1 MKSYE
6 LIVETLNKQNI
17 KKQIVIPEDFTEK
30 KIWRLVMKEF
40 VTYGKKHGYNPM
52 GEVITHIMT
61 GKYKSKTL
69 TKDDKLML
77 GILEK
82 DILSKTKT
90 QENIIRA
97 LSARR
102 AMDEFWEQKEE
113 EGGGLR
119 ARFHTEMCKMRFEEL
134 AGIGSSSYNGLY
146 YFKYKKCLNTFLP
159 NIKGWKESKLFNFKI
174 IEKEIKARYNIVL
187 DEEMNFEKVLHT
199 ATFLPIDWTDFVNI
213 RSEEKGFAYKI
224 AYRIYGEGIKYQFA
238 EWFVRY
244 CEELERCE
252 SEPDYEYSYLFSYDG
267 LINSWLYDAVLE
279 MVNSG
284 KILNMRNYD
293 KIKKAVFD
301 VSMKGSKK
309 YNLGNPKKVD
319 WYFSWTFEK
328 EFFG

>member
-119 ARFHTEMCKMRFEEL
+119 CRFHTEMCRWHFGELIGLCCGNIYSDYKEVLEEFIPSCKNWPERNFFYFENIVKET
-134 AGIGSSSYNGLY
+134 
-146 YFKYKKCLNTFLP
+146 KK
-159 NIKGWKESKLFNFKI
+159 
-174 IEKEIKARYNIVL
+174 RYGFVL
-187 DEEMNFEKVLHT
+187 DEEMELEEVLY
-199 ATFLPIDWTDFVNI
+199 TFDCLPSMWYEFVDY
-213 RSEEKGFAYKI
+213 RSEEDKIKPEIIYKLFN
-224 AYRIYGEGIKYQFA
+224 EGLKFKYV
-238 EWFVRY
+238 EWFIWY
-244 CEELERCE
+244 CKDIKKSEEDPEF
-252 SEPDYEYSYLFSYDG
+252 PYAHYFSYNG
-267 LINSWLYDAVLE
+267 LINSWLYDAVYKAFSNGEFDTL
-279 MVNSG
+279 
-284 KILNMRNYD
+284 KNYGEL
-293 KIKKAVFD
+293 KKAIFD
-301 VSMKGSKK
+301 VNMKGTKK
-309 YNLGNPKKVD
+309 A
-319 WYFSWTFEK
+319 
-328 EFFG
+328 

>member
-17 KKQIVIPEDFTEK
+17 KKQIVIPDDFTEK

-102 AMDEFWEQKEE
+102 AMDEFWKKKEE
-113 EGGGLR
+113 EEE
-119 ARFHTEMCKMRFEEL
+119 AAPTTKVCPFCK
-134 AGIGSSSYNGLY
+134 S
-146 YFKYKKCLNTFLP
+146 
-159 NIKGWKESKLFNFKI
+159 
-174 IEKEIKARYNIVL
+174 EIPV
-187 DEEMNFEKVLHT
+187 
-199 ATFLPIDWTDFVNI
+199 
-213 RSEEKGFAYKI
+213 
-224 AYRIYGEGIKYQFA
+224 
-238 EWFVRY
+238 
-244 CEELERCE
+244 
-252 SEPDYEYSYLFSYDG
+252 
-267 LINSWLYDAVLE
+267 DAVKCAHCT
-279 MVNSG
+279 S
-284 KILNMRNYD
+284 
-293 KIKKAVFD
+293 D
-301 VSMKGSKK
+301 VS
-309 YNLGNPKKVD
+309 VVQ
-319 WYFSWTFEK
+319 
-328 EFFG
+328 